1 MSLLNKLSD
10 LVWSLPTVALII
22 SVGIYYTIR
31 LHVPQVRCLG
41 QMIRA
46 VRKSLFSGEEKGRFR
61 VLSTALA
68 ATVGT
73 GSVAGVATAIT
84 LGGAGAIFWLW
95 VSAFLGMAVSFAEG
109 VLSIEYRD
117 GKKGGIMYAIR
128 DGMGEKFLSKLYAFF
143 TVLASFGMGG
153 MVQSNSAAE
162 AVSSSSGISHV
173 SIGII
178 LAGLTAACLFSK
190 RDFTGRVSSVMM
202 PILTVIYIFAVTAVI
217 VANFGKLPSVFSDI
231 IRSAFGLKPVA
242 GAAVGISVKQ
252 AVSVGFKRGVFS
264 NEAGLGTTAA
274 IHAGSGMTPREQG
287 LMNMF
292 EVIIDTFVICTLTA
306 IAILSSGSNET
317 GLDGALLVS
326 SACESV
332 FGRFSGTVI
341 ALCTAG
347 FATATIIG
355 WSKIGL
361 SAAEYLS
368 EKSVLFYKTALI
380 LAVFTGAVVSL
391 SAAWKISDI
400 FNGLMVF
407 PCVSALVALRKS
419 VICQTFPHKQ

>member
-10 LVWSLPTVALII
+10 FVWSMPTVLLII

-31 LHVPQVRCLG
+31 LRVPQVRCLG
-41 QMIRA
+41 QMLKV
-46 VRKSLFSGEEKGRFR
+46 VRKSLSGDGGNRFR
-61 VLSTALA
+61 TLSTALA

-84 LGGAGAIFWLW
+84 LGGSGAVFWLW

-109 VLSIEYRD
+109 VLSIKYRD
-117 GKKGGIMYAIR
+117 GKKGGIMYSIR
-128 DGMGEKFLSKLYAFF
+128 DGMGENFLSKLYAFF

-162 AVSSSSGISHV
+162 AVNSESGISQAAV
-173 SIGII
+173 GFI
-178 LAGLTAACLFSK
+178 LALLTAACLFSGH
-190 RDFTGRVSSVMM
+190 DFTGRASSVMM
-202 PILTVIYIFAVTAVI
+202 PILTVIYIFTVTAVI
-217 VANFGKLPSVFSDI
+217 VANFENLPGVFGEI
-231 IRSAFGLKPVA
+231 FRSAFGFRPVA
-242 GAAVGISVKQ
+242 GAAAGITVKE
-252 AVSVGFKRGVFS
+252 AVSVGFKRGIFS

-274 IHAGSGMTPREQG
+274 IHAGSGLSPREQG
-287 LMNMF
+287 FMNMF
-292 EVIIDTFVICTLTA
+292 EVTVDTFVICTLTA
-306 IAILSSGSNET
+306 LAILSSGAVET

-326 SACESV
+326 AACESV
-332 FGRFSGTVI
+332 FGSLSGTVI
-341 ALCTAG
+341 SLCTAG

-368 EKSVLFYKTALI
+368 PKTVTLYKLALTA
-380 LAVFTGAVVSL
+380 AVFTGAVVSL

-407 PCVSALVALRKS
+407 PCVAALVGMRKA
-419 VICQTFPHKQ
+419 VVKNL

>member
-1 MSLLNKLSD
+1 MPFLDKLSD
-10 LVWSLPTVALII
+10 IVWSLPTVVLII
-22 SVGIYYTIR
+22 SVGIYYTIN
-31 LHVPQVRCLG
+31 LHFPQVRCLG
-41 QMIRA
+41 QMIKA
-46 VRKSLFSGEEKGRFR
+46 VRKSLSGDGKNRFR
-61 VLSTALA
+61 VLSTSLA

-84 LGGAGAIFWLW
+84 LGGAGAVFWLW

-128 DGMGEKFLSKLYAFF
+128 DGMGEKFLGKLYALF

-162 AVSSSSGISHV
+162 AVNSESGISAV
-173 SIGII
+173 SVGLI
-178 LAGLTAACLFSK
+178 LAALTAACLFSG
-190 RDFTGRVSSVMM
+190 RDFTGKASSVIM
-202 PILTVIYIFAVTAVI
+202 PILTVIYIFAITAVI
-217 VANFGKLPSVFSDI
+217 VVNFGKLPEVFSDI
-231 IRSAFGLKPVA
+231 LRSAFGLKPVA
-242 GAAVGISVKQ
+242 GAAAGISVKE
-252 AVSVGFKRGVFS
+252 AVSVGFRRGVFS

-274 IHAGSGMTPREQG
+274 IHAESDMSPREQG

-292 EVIIDTFVICTLTA
+292 EVIVDTFVICTLTA
-306 IAILSSGSNET
+306 LAILSSGAMKT

-326 SACESV
+326 AACESV
-332 FGRFSGTVI
+332 FGDFSGSII

-361 SAAEYLS
+361 TATEYLS
-368 EKSVLFYKTALI
+368 ERSVILYKIALTA
-380 LAVFTGAVVSL
+380 AVFFGAVVSL

-407 PCVSALVALRKS
+407 PCVAALVGLRK
-419 VICQTFPHKQ
+419 VIIRQTFQSKL

>member
-1 MSLLNKLSD
+1 MPFLDNLSD
-10 LVWSLPTVALII
+10 LIWSLPTVLLII

-31 LHVPQVRCLG
+31 LRFPQVRWLG
-41 QMIRA
+41 QMLRT
-46 VRKSLFSGEEKGRFR
+46 VRKSLFGDGENRFR

-84 LGGAGAIFWLW
+84 LGGAGAVFWLW

-128 DGMGEKFLSKLYAFF
+128 DGMGEGFLAKLYAFF
-143 TVLASFGMGG
+143 TVLAPFGMGG

-162 AVSSSSGISHV
+162 AIRLESGISPAAV
-173 SIGII
+173 G
-178 LAGLTAACLFSK
+178 LALALLTAACLFSG
-190 RDFTGRVSSVMM
+190 RDFTGRASSIMM

-217 VANFGKLPSVFSDI
+217 VVNFYKLPTVFGTI
-231 IRSAFGLKPVA
+231 FRSAFGLRPIA
-242 GAAVGISVKQ
+242 GAAIGISVRE

-274 IHAGSGMTPREQG
+274 IHAGSGLTPREQG

-292 EVIIDTFVICTLTA
+292 EVVVDTFVICTLTA
-306 IAILSSGSNET
+306 LAILASGATET

-326 SACESV
+326 AACESV
-332 FGRFSGTVI
+332 FGDFSGTVI

-368 EKSVLFYKTALI
+368 ERSVLLYKLALTT
-380 LAVFTGAVVSL
+380 AVFTGAVVSL
-391 SAAWKISDI
+391 SAAWKVSDI

-407 PCVSALVALRKS
+407 PCVGALWELRK
-419 VICQTFPHKQ
+419 VVVRQV

>member
-1 MSLLNKLSD
+1 MPFLDKLSE

-31 LHVPQVRCLG
+31 LRVPQVRCLG
-41 QMIRA
+41 QMLA
-46 VRKSLFSGEEKGRFR
+46 VVRKSFSGDGENRFR

-128 DGMGEKFLSKLYAFF
+128 DGMGEKFLARLYAFF

-162 AVSSSSGISHV
+162 AVSSESGISPV
-173 SIGII
+173 AVGII
-178 LAGLTAACLFSK
+178 LAILTAACLFSG
-190 RDFTGRVSSVMM
+190 RDFTGKASSVMM
-202 PILTVIYIFAVTAVI
+202 PVLTIIYIFIVTAVI
-217 VANFGKLPSVFSDI
+217 VANFGKLPEVFSEI
-231 IRSAFGLKPVA
+231 FSSAFGLKPA
-242 GAAVGISVKQ
+242 IGAAVGISVKQ
-252 AVSVGFKRGVFS
+252 AVSVGFKRGIFS

-274 IHAGSGMTPREQG
+274 IHAGSGLSPKEQG

-306 IAILSSGSNET
+306 LAILCSGAVET
-317 GLDGALLVS
+317 GLDGSLLVS
-326 SACESV
+326 AACESV
-332 FGRFSGTVI
+332 FGSISGTAI
-341 ALCTAG
+341 SLCTAG

-368 EKSVLFYKTALI
+368 ERSVLPYKIALI
-380 LAVFTGAVVSL
+380 AAVFTGAVVSL

-407 PCVSALVALRKS
+407 PCVGALWALRKS
-419 VICQTFPHKQ
+419 VICQISLHTK

>member
-1 MSLLNKLSD
+1 MLL
-10 LVWSLPTVALII
+10 VV
-22 SVGIYYTIR
+22 
-31 LHVPQVRCLG
+31 H
-41 QMIRA
+41 
-46 VRKSLFSGEEKGRFR
+46 KSFSGDGENRFR

-84 LGGAGAIFWLW
+84 LGGSGAIFWLW

-109 VLSIEYRD
+109 VLSIEYRNCD

-128 DGMGEKFLSKLYAFF
+128 DGMGENFLSKLYAFF

-162 AVSSSSGISHV
+162 AINSESGISTAAV
-173 SIGII
+173 GLI
-178 LAGLTAACLFSK
+178 LALLTAGCLFSGH
-190 RDFTGRVSSVMM
+190 DFTGRVSSVMM

-217 VANFGKLPSVFSDI
+217 VANFGKLPEVFSDI
-231 IRSAFGLKPVA
+231 FKSAFGIKPVA
-242 GAAVGISVKQ
+242 GAVVGISVKE
-252 AVSVGFKRGVFS
+252 AVSVGFKRGIFS

-274 IHAGSGMTPREQG
+274 IHLESGLSPREQG

-292 EVIIDTFVICTLTA
+292 EVITDTFVICTLTA
-306 IAILSSGSNET
+306 LAILSSGATET
-317 GLDGALLVS
+317 GLDGTQLVS
-326 SACESV
+326 AACESV
-332 FGRFSGTVI
+332 FGSISGTVI
-341 ALCTAG
+341 SLCTAG
-347 FATATIIG
+347 FATATIVG

-368 EKSVLFYKTALI
+368 RKTVTLYKLALA

-407 PCVSALVALRKS
+407 PCVGALIVLRKAI
-419 VICQTFPHKQ
+419 ICQTFPHKQ

>member
-1 MSLLNKLSD
+1 MPFLDNLSD
-10 LVWSLPTVALII
+10 LIWSLPTVLLII

-31 LHVPQVRCLG
+31 LRFPQVRWLG
-41 QMIRA
+41 QMLRT
-46 VRKSLFSGEEKGRFR
+46 VRKSLFGDGENRFR

-84 LGGAGAIFWLW
+84 LGGAGAVFWLW

-128 DGMGEKFLSKLYAFF
+128 DGMGEGFLAKLYAFF
-143 TVLASFGMGG
+143 TVLAPFGMGG

-162 AVSSSSGISHV
+162 AIRLESGISPAAV
-173 SIGII
+173 G
-178 LAGLTAACLFSK
+178 LALALLTAACLFSR
-190 RDFTGRVSSVMM
+190 RDFTGRASSIMM

-217 VANFGKLPSVFSDI
+217 VVNFYKLPAVFGTI
-231 IRSAFGLKPVA
+231 FRSAFGLRPIA
-242 GAAVGISVKQ
+242 GAAIGISVRE

-274 IHAGSGMTPREQG
+274 IHAGSGLTPREQG

-292 EVIIDTFVICTLTA
+292 EVVVDTFVICTLTA
-306 IAILSSGSNET
+306 LAILASGATET

-326 SACESV
+326 AACESV
-332 FGRFSGTVI
+332 FGDFSGTVI

-368 EKSVLFYKTALI
+368 ERSVLLYKLALTT
-380 LAVFTGAVVSL
+380 AVFTGAVVSL
-391 SAAWKISDI
+391 SAAWKVSDI

-407 PCVSALVALRKS
+407 PCVGALWELRK
-419 VICQTFPHKQ
+419 VVVRQV

>member
-1 MSLLNKLSD
+1 MPFLDKLSD

-22 SVGIYYTIR
+22 SFGIYYTIR

-41 QMIRA
+41 QMIKT
-46 VRKSLFSGEEKGRFR
+46 VRKSFSGDGENRFR

-84 LGGAGAIFWLW
+84 LGGAGAVFWLW
-95 VSAFLGMAVSFAEG
+95 VSAFLGMAVSIAEG

-128 DGMGEKFLSKLYAFF
+128 DGMGEKFLARLYAFF

-162 AVSSSSGISHV
+162 AVSSESGISPV
-173 SIGII
+173 AVGTI
-178 LAGLTAACLFSK
+178 LAVLVAACLFSG
-190 RDFTGRVSSVMM
+190 RDFTGRASSVMM
-202 PILTVIYIFAVTAVI
+202 PVLTIIYIFIVTAVI
-217 VANFGKLPSVFSDI
+217 AANVGKLPEVFSEI
-231 IRSAFGLKPVA
+231 FRSAFGLKPA
-242 GAAVGISVKQ
+242 IGAAVGISVKQ

-264 NEAGLGTTAA
+264 NEVGLGTTAA
-274 IHAGSGMTPREQG
+274 IHAGSGLSPREQG

-306 IAILSSGSNET
+306 LAILCSGAVET
-317 GLDGALLVS
+317 GLDGTLLVS
-326 SACESV
+326 AACESV
-332 FGRFSGTVI
+332 FGSISGTAI
-341 ALCTAG
+341 SLCTAG

-368 EKSVLFYKTALI
+368 ERSVLPYKIALI
-380 LAVFTGAVVSL
+380 AAVFTGAVVSL

-407 PCVSALVALRKS
+407 PCVAALWALRKP
-419 VICQTFPHKQ
+419 VIRQTSPHTK

>member
-22 SVGIYYTIR
+22 SVGIYYTIN
-31 LHVPQVRCLG
+31 LHFPQVRCLG
-41 QMIRA
+41 QMLRA

-109 VLSIEYRD
+109 VLSIKYRD

-162 AVSSSSGISHV
+162 AVHSESGISPV
-173 SIGII
+173 AVGLV
-178 LAGLTAACLFSK
+178 LAALTAACLFSGH
-190 RDFTGRVSSVMM
+190 DFTGRASGIMM
-202 PILTVIYIFAVTAVI
+202 PILTVIYIFTVTAVI
-217 VANFGKLPSVFSDI
+217 VVNFDRLPSVFGEI
-231 IRSAFGLKPVA
+231 FRSAFGLKPVA
-242 GAAVGISVKQ
+242 GAAAGITVRQ

-306 IAILSSGSNET
+306 LAILSSGAMET

-326 SACESV
+326 AACESV
-332 FGRFSGTVI
+332 FGSISGTVI

-368 EKSVLFYKTALI
+368 PKSAFLYKLSLT

-407 PCVSALVALRKS
+407 PCVAALVVLRKV
-419 VICQTFPHKQ
+419 VIENL

>member
-1 MSLLNKLSD
+1 MPFLDNLSD
-10 LVWSLPTVALII
+10 LIWSLPTVLLII

-31 LHVPQVRCLG
+31 LRFPQVRWLG
-41 QMIRA
+41 QMLRT
-46 VRKSLFSGEEKGRFR
+46 VRKSLFGDGENRFR

-84 LGGAGAIFWLW
+84 LGGAGAVFWLW

-128 DGMGEKFLSKLYAFF
+128 DGMGEGFLAKLYAFF

-162 AVSSSSGISHV
+162 AIRLESGISPAAV
-173 SIGII
+173 G
-178 LAGLTAACLFSK
+178 LALALLTAACLFSG
-190 RDFTGRVSSVMM
+190 RDFTGRVSSIMM

-217 VANFGKLPSVFSDI
+217 VVNFYKLPAVFGTI
-231 IRSAFGLKPVA
+231 FRSAFGLRPIA
-242 GAAVGISVKQ
+242 GAAIGISVRE

-274 IHAGSGMTPREQG
+274 IHAGSGLTPREQG

-292 EVIIDTFVICTLTA
+292 EVVVDTFVICTLTA
-306 IAILSSGSNET
+306 LAILASGATET

-326 SACESV
+326 AACESV
-332 FGRFSGTVI
+332 FGDFSGTVI

-368 EKSVLFYKTALI
+368 ERSVLLYKLALTT
-380 LAVFTGAVVSL
+380 AVFTGAVVSL
-391 SAAWKISDI
+391 SAAWKVSDI

-407 PCVSALVALRKS
+407 PCVGALWGLRK
-419 VICQTFPHKQ
+419 VVVRQV

>member
-1 MSLLNKLSD
+1 MPFLDKLSE

-41 QMIRA
+41 QMLRV
-46 VRKSLFSGEEKGRFR
+46 VRKSFSGDGENRFR

-84 LGGAGAIFWLW
+84 LGGAGAVFWLW

-128 DGMGEKFLSKLYAFF
+128 DGMGEKFLARLYAFF

-162 AVSSSSGISHV
+162 AVSSESGISPV
-173 SIGII
+173 AVGII
-178 LAGLTAACLFSK
+178 LAVLVAACLFSG
-190 RDFTGRVSSVMM
+190 RDFTGRASSVMM
-202 PILTVIYIFAVTAVI
+202 PVLTVIYIFIVTAVI
-217 VANFGKLPSVFSDI
+217 VANFGKLPEVFSEI
-231 IRSAFGLKPVA
+231 FRSAFGLKPA
-242 GAAVGISVKQ
+242 IGAAVGISVKQ
-252 AVSVGFKRGVFS
+252 AVSVGFKRGIFS

-274 IHAGSGMTPREQG
+274 IHAGSGLSPKEQG

-306 IAILSSGSNET
+306 LAILCSGAVET
-317 GLDGALLVS
+317 GLDGSLLVS
-326 SACESV
+326 AACESV
-332 FGRFSGTVI
+332 FGSISGTAI
-341 ALCTAG
+341 SLCTAG

-355 WSKIGL
+355 WSKIGF

-368 EKSVLFYKTALI
+368 GKSVLPYKIALTA
-380 LAVFTGAVVSL
+380 AVFTGAVVSL

-407 PCVSALVALRKS
+407 PCVGALWALRKS
-419 VICQTFPHKQ
+419 VICQTSPHTK

>member
-1 MSLLNKLSD
+1 MPFLDNLSD
-10 LVWSLPTVALII
+10 LIWSLPTVLLII

-31 LHVPQVRCLG
+31 LRFPQVRWLG
-41 QMIRA
+41 QMLRT
-46 VRKSLFSGEEKGRFR
+46 VRKSLFGDGENRFR

-84 LGGAGAIFWLW
+84 LGGAGAVFWLW

-128 DGMGEKFLSKLYAFF
+128 DGMGEGFLAKLYAFF

-162 AVSSSSGISHV
+162 AIRLESGISPAAV
-173 SIGII
+173 G
-178 LAGLTAACLFSK
+178 LALALLTAACLFSG
-190 RDFTGRVSSVMM
+190 RDFTGRASSIMM

-217 VANFGKLPSVFSDI
+217 VVNFYKLPAVFGTI
-231 IRSAFGLKPVA
+231 FRSAFGLRPIA
-242 GAAVGISVKQ
+242 GAAIGISVRE

-274 IHAGSGMTPREQG
+274 IHAGSGLTPREQG

-292 EVIIDTFVICTLTA
+292 EVVVDTFVICTLTA
-306 IAILSSGSNET
+306 LAILASGATET

-326 SACESV
+326 AACESV
-332 FGRFSGTVI
+332 FGDFSGTVI

-368 EKSVLFYKTALI
+368 ERSVLLYKLALTT
-380 LAVFTGAVVSL
+380 AVFTGAVVSL
-391 SAAWKISDI
+391 SAAWKVSDI

-407 PCVSALVALRKS
+407 PCVGALWGLRK
-419 VICQTFPHKQ
+419 VVVRQV